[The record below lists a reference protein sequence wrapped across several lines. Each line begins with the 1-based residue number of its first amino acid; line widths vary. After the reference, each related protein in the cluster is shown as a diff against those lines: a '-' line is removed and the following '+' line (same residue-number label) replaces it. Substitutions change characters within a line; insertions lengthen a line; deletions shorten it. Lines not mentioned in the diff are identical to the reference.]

1 MATKKTKKTKK
12 KVTKKKRK
20 SRGKALA
27 EKEVK
32 PSKLLAPAKPTVNHY
47 DPTLPEGEDQ
57 SHLCVIPAKRPVGRP
72 PTYEARFCQML
83 VDHMAAGFSY
93 ESFAG
98 LIAVAIQ
105 TIYRWEKEKK
115 EFSDAKQRG
124 LAAALH
130 WWENAALVGMG
141 MPTKQFNSTVWS
153 RNMNARFPK
162 QGWRGDNAPMDD
174 GNDDLEFVVEF
185 GT

>member
-1 MATKKTKKTKK
+1 MTTKK
-12 KVTKKKRK
+12 KKKAKKATKKKRK
-20 SRGKALA
+20 SRTKELA
-27 EKEVK
+27 EKEVR
-32 PSKLLAPAKPTVNHY
+32 PSKLLAPAKSTVNHY
-47 DPTLPEGEDQ
+47 DPTLEDFKDQ

-72 PTYEARFCQML
+72 SAYEGRFCQML
-83 VDHMAAGFSY
+83 IDHMAAGFSY

-98 LIAVAIQ
+98 LIAVAIS
-105 TIYRWEKEKK
+105 TIYKWEKEHKQ
-115 EFSDAKQRG
+115 FSDAKQRG
-124 LAAALH
+124 VAAALH
-130 WWENAALVGMG
+130 WWENAAVVGMG

-162 QGWRGDNAPMDD
+162 QGWRGDSAPMDE